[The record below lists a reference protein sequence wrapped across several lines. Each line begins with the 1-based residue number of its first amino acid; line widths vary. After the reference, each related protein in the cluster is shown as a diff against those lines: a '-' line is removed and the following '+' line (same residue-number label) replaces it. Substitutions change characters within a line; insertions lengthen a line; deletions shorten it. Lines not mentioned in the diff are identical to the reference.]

1 MNSIDEKEK
10 KLNIALEELKN
21 FSVDEMIGYDVIV
34 WMEYDDNDELVQMSC
49 LIDHYNSSDNRKVY
63 DLLMSVRLIEKHK
76 RRTDI
81 LKGL

>member
-1 MNSIDEKEK
+1 
-10 KLNIALEELKN
+10 
-21 FSVDEMIGYDVIV
+21 
-34 WMEYDDNDELVQMSC
+34 MEYDDNDELVQMSC
-49 LIDHYNSSDNRKVY
+49 FIDHYNSADNRKVD